1 MSDRGAVPGDA
12 RPRRGAVAGRAR
24 RVGRACA
31 LVASALAAAAC
42 TDPRPR
48 PVGPTVQVTATPR
61 TVVASPGPI
70 TGMLDVYDANG
81 IDSVRVTL
89 DLGNGSTLA
98 DSVFFPSGPDP
109 FNYSQ
114 ELLFQLPG
122 GIPEHT
128 AVRIVAWAKSYLG
141 FVAADTLL
149 TAVGDTL

>member
-1 MSDRGAVPGDA
+1 MSERCAVPGGA
-12 RPRRGAVAGRAR
+12 RARGRGAERRGVRAAG
-24 RVGRACA
+24 ACVLA
-31 LVASALAAAAC
+31 LSALAAAC

-48 PVGPTVQVTATPR
+48 PVGPTVQVMATPR
-61 TVVASPGPI
+61 TVVASPGPL
-70 TGMLDVYDANG
+70 TGSLDVYDANG

-98 DSVFFPSGPDP
+98 DSVFFPSGSDP
-109 FNYSQ
+109 FDYAQ
-114 ELLFQLPG
+114 DLLFQLPG

-128 AVRIVAWAKSYLG
+128 AVRIVAWAKSYIG